1 MEPQDRICV
10 VARLD
15 SELAEGY
22 CLLCVGRG
30 RKRVSGRSEFPGGA
44 GVGETTRGPYRV
56 SAGERGCCAKWATL
70 FGPGGGGSS
79 LLGLPAQK
87 SWDVQIVGGNVLA
100 YFSEVLLDLVDDV
113 RQCVLHRRVADCATA
128 PLCTRR
134 EGDVVGTV

>member
-10 VARLD
+10 VSRLH
-15 SELAEGY
+15 SQLAQGY

-87 SWDVQIVGGNVLA
+87 RWDVQIVGGDVLA
-100 YFSEVLLDLVDDV
+100 HFAAGSLGLVGDV
-113 RQCVLHRRVADCATA
+113 RECRMHR
-128 PLCTRR
+128 
-134 EGDVVGTV
+134 G